1 MEKGGVQL
9 RETATHRKF
18 TVGSQDLLQK
28 KKKKN
33 VTEQRPNDSSTH
45 VFFKLFFL
53 STIFKD

>member
-28 KKKKN
+28 KKN
-33 VTEQRPNDSSTH
+33 VTEQRPNDSSTR
-45 VFFKLFFL
+45 FF
-53 STIFKD
+53 

>member
-9 RETATHRKF
+9 RETATHPKF
-18 TVGSQDLLQK
+18 TVGSQDLLQ